1 MGEVRTEAQSFYE
14 ENAWRSN
21 TDLWIYLGS
30 LEPQSMDS
38 FNTVLYNLTIVL
50 HDVYKKCAYYKYSK
64 LETPIL
70 SLMSIM
76 IDEMSQRVK
85 DVPDTVD
92 TMIDKNLQSYNP
104 ENRPKIS
111 EYVDQIEDP
120 ILVKEDFDK
129 ATKLITPLSSPLV
142 IPTLENVPYM
152 NGAQ

>member
-50 HDVYKKCAYYKYSK
+50 HDVYKKCAYYKCSK
-64 LETPIL
+64 FETPIL

-76 IDEMSQRVK
+76 VDEMSRRVK
-85 DVPDTVD
+85 DVPDTID

-120 ILVKEDFDK
+120 VLVKEDFDK

-142 IPTLENVPYM
+142 VPTLENVPYM

>member
-1 MGEVRTEAQSFYE
+1 MEEVRTEAQSFYR

-30 LEPQSMDS
+30 LEAQSMDS

-70 SLMSIM
+70 SLMSVIV
-76 IDEMSQRVK
+76 DEMSHKVK

-92 TMIDKNLQSYNP
+92 TMIDKSLQSYNP
-104 ENRPKIS
+104 ENRPKIN
-111 EYVDQIEDP
+111 EYVTQIEDP
-120 ILVKEDFDK
+120 VLVKDDFDK
-129 ATKLITPLSSPLV
+129 AIEITVPSSTPTL
-142 IPTLENVPYM
+142 PTLEDAPYM